1 MTQGI
6 VFKKA
11 KGEAEDSNGKK
22 IKFSDFEKGH
32 MALIQRNGRPVLNI
46 KKPYVIPKRRN
57 NFQFST
63 FNSQLLRIFANELTW
78 IDLYCL
84 QPREKMLKTYP
95 FRCRPAEKSFQ
106 VQFSCR
112 LVIFSI

>member
-1 MTQGI
+1 M
-6 VFKKA
+6 
-11 KGEAEDSNGKK
+11 
-22 IKFSDFEKGH
+22 
-32 MALIQRNGRPVLNI
+32 
-46 KKPYVIPKRRN
+46 N
-57 NFQFST
+57 NPQLPT

-106 VQFSCR
+106 VQFSHR
-112 LVIFSI
+112 LITNEHCQLRPVVYPLILNFQFSIFNLKR